1 MKKKLLVPVLCAVA
15 FSTSA
20 CGSNASTE
28 KAETSITE
36 TTTIAETTVE
46 ETTTIPETETE
57 ATAEAVPMGQAA
69 KIGEWNVTVSNMQI
83 LDVIPNGYG
92 QFEPDAGNKYL
103 LVTMTAS
110 NEGKTADSF
119 LPSFSMGE
127 DTSAKVIYG
136 DGYEFSQTNL
146 MGYDRSMIDS
156 TINPLSSK
164 EGDIAF
170 EIPEGVA
177 SATDPIILE
186 ISSGNEK
193 VNFSLR

>member
-15 FSTSA
+15 LSATA
-20 CGSNASTE
+20 CGSNAAPE
-28 KAETSITE
+28 KAETTTTE
-36 TTTIAETTVE
+36 TTTAAETTTVD
-46 ETTTIPETETE
+46 ETTTAPETEAAPQTI
-57 ATAEAVPMGQAA
+57 PMGQAA

-83 LDVIPNGYG
+83 LDNIPDGYG
-92 QFEPDAGNKYL
+92 SFSPDAGNKYL
-103 LVTMTAS
+103 LVTMTVS
-110 NEGKTADSF
+110 NEGKQADSF
-119 LPSFSMGE
+119 LPSFSMGD

-136 DGYEFSQTNL
+136 DGYEFTQTNL
-146 MGYDRSMIDS
+146 LGYSKSMTDS

-170 EIPEGVA
+170 EIPESVA

-193 VNFSLR
+193 INFALR